1 MPFITVNAHSPADYG
16 AAFAAENATIAG
28 SVRLEKNSSVWYGAV
43 LRADTGRI
51 TIGENS
57 NVQDNAVLH
66 TGPGLDVTIGRGVSI
81 GHGAIVHGCTVG
93 DNCLIG
99 MHATI
104 LNGAVIGA
112 GSLIAA
118 GALVP
123 ERWSCPQAALSS
135 ACRER
140 SCTRSVR
147 RRPQE
152 SKQTRKSTWNWRS
165 CTRKPRI
172 CRGRRPRRPAEGAR
186 PLSARQFQWAL
197 QGKTIV
203 YGKAEGRACRP
214 LPFNKPKED
223 AVNQT
228 APSLIFISAPHPGWR
243 L

>member
-1 MPFITVNAHSPADYG
+1 MFLSFCGKAPRNEG
-16 AAFAAENATIAG
+16 AAFVAPNATVQGDVILKAG
-28 SVRLEKNSSVWYGAV
+28 STVWYGAV
-43 LRADTGRI
+43 LRGDDGTL

-123 ERWSCPQAALSS
+123 EKMVVPAGSLVIGVPGKVMHPVSAAQAAG
-135 ACRER
+135 
-140 SCTRSVR
+140 
-147 RRPQE
+147 
-152 SKQTRKSTWNWRS
+152 
-165 CTRKPRI
+165 I
-172 CRGRRPRRPAEGAR
+172 
-186 PLSARQFQWAL
+186 
-197 QGKTIV
+197 
-203 YGKAEGRACRP
+203 KANGEEYLELAK
-214 LPFNKPKED
+214 LHAK
-223 AVNQT
+223 
-228 APSLIFISAPHPGWR
+228 APNL
-243 L
+243 

>member
-43 LRADTGRI
+43 LRADTGCI

-104 LNGAVIGA
+104 LNGAVIGV
-112 GSLIAA
+112 GSLVAA
-118 GALVP
+118 GALVTENAVIP
-123 ERWSCPQAALSS
+123 AGSLVVGVPGKVVRTVSEKQKASIAANGEEYRQL
-135 ACRER
+135 
-140 SCTRSVR
+140 
-147 RRPQE
+147 
-152 SKQTRKSTWNWRS
+152 
-165 CTRKPRI
+165 
-172 CRGRRPRRPAEGAR
+172 AEVHAGA
-186 PLSARQFQWAL
+186 AA
-197 QGKTIV
+197 V
-203 YGKAEGRACRP
+203 AE
-214 LPFNKPKED
+214 
-223 AVNQT
+223 
-228 APSLIFISAPHPGWR
+228 H
-243 L
+243 

>member
-99 MHATI
+99 
-104 LNGAVIGA
+104 
-112 GSLIAA
+112 SLIAA

-123 ERWSCPQAALSS
+123 EKMVVPAGSLVIGVPGKVMHPVSAAQAAGIRANGEEYLEL
-135 ACRER
+135 A
-140 SCTRSVR
+140 
-147 RRPQE
+147 
-152 SKQTRKSTWNWRS
+152 KLH
-165 CTRKPRI
+165 
-172 CRGRRPRRPAEGAR
+172 A
-186 PLSARQFQWAL
+186 
-197 QGKTIV
+197 
-203 YGKAEGRACRP
+203 KAP
-214 LPFNKPKED
+214 NL
-223 AVNQT
+223 
-228 APSLIFISAPHPGWR
+228 
-243 L
+243 